1 MDDGATADA
10 ARLDLAR
17 VAAIG
22 EGVRTGALWLPGYFA
37 ALGIGSLI
45 AVPVLGTL
53 DTGIGSIV
61 ANSVWTA
68 FVGGC
73 AAYGFRRRAFPYGA
87 RRRYVRTT
95 LIWAALWLSAVV
107 LGGAWSL
114 PGLIMA
120 GVLVS
125 LPMLTAAHMEAAR

>member
-22 EGVRTGALWLPGYFA
+22 GGVRAGASWLPRYFA
-37 ALGIGSLI
+37 ALGIGALI

-53 DTGIGSIV
+53 DSGLWSIV

-68 FVGGC
+68 FVLGC

-87 RRRYVRTT
+87 RRRYVTMT
-95 LIWAALWLSAVV
+95 LIWAALWLSVVV

-114 PGLIMA
+114 PALIMA

-125 LPMLTAAHMEAAR
+125 LPMLTAARMEAAR